1 MDDDRQRSR
10 QRTLQADANK
20 TQSNCADDGRVKSVS
35 ETERAVMK
43 RQRLIHSIAI
53 VLGVLVFATD
63 VMTPVNVAVAVLY
76 VVVVL
81 LVASVASQL
90 LTVAAAWTCV
100 SLTVLGFLLA
110 QSDQTSPASLAR
122 CVVSVLAIITVSA
135 LALRNQSSK
144 GTLQKQIDLL
154 NLTHDA
160 IVACDLDGRIAFW
173 SQGAQRL
180 YGWHETEVLGKD
192 IHELTQTD
200 AALPIA
206 ELMKGALESS
216 GWKGE
221 LTRRARDGRSVVVSS
236 RWNVSRDKWGQPVAI
251 LSTDSDI
258 TQAKSLDSEL
268 RHQKE
273 ELASIVDAIPA
284 MVWSASDAGRLFY
297 RNQRWTDCG
306 VDVGD
311 GGTAWRD
318 ILHPEDFDAFEIEWR
333 NALATGASFEVS
345 ARVQLISG
353 EYRYMIIGAAPLR
366 DAAGRILRWYGVNTD
381 IEERRRAELALEK
394 SRAELAHVTRITMLG
409 ELAASIAHEVTQPLA
424 AIVTAGEAGLRW
436 LNREV
441 PDLEEVRYGIE
452 QMTHDARRATEI
464 IRQIRSMAKRR
475 DPDAVVLDLN
485 AVVEQ
490 SVGLVRREL
499 QSHSIEVS
507 QSYATALPVRGDRV
521 QLQQVIINLLMNA
534 IQAMSNVASSERRL
548 VVSTQLLDDCMAQVS
563 IEDSGHGIPDEHAAS
578 LFAPFFTTKKEGMGM
593 GLSICRSIVE
603 THRGRIWALSHEGR
617 GALMQFVLPLQE
629 EADK

>member
-1 MDDDRQRSR
+1 MDIDRLQTR
-10 QRTLQADANK
+10 QADTKGARP
-20 TQSNCADDGRVKSVS
+20 SSADDGHVKSPS
-35 ETERAVMK
+35 EIERTAMK
-43 RQRLIHSIAI
+43 QQRLIYSIAM
-53 VLGVLVFATD
+53 VLGIVVFAID
-63 VMTPVNVAVAVLY
+63 VMVPVNVAVAVLY

-81 LVASVASQL
+81 MVASVASQL

-100 SLTVLGFLLA
+100 SLTIIGFLLA
-110 QSDQTSPASLAR
+110 PGDQIAPASLAR
-122 CVVSVLAIITVSA
+122 CVVSVIAIITVSA

-144 GTLQKQIDLL
+144 ATLQKQVDLL

-160 IVACDLDGRIAFW
+160 IVGYDLEGRITFW

-180 YGWHETEVLGKD
+180 YGWHEPEVLGKD
-192 IHELTQTD
+192 IHELTKTD
-200 AALPIA
+200 STLPIS
-206 ELMKGALESS
+206 ELVKGALESS

-221 LTRRARDGRSVVVSS
+221 LTRKARDGRSVVVSS

-251 LSTDSDI
+251 LSTDSDV
-258 TQAKSLDSEL
+258 TQAKSLESEL
-268 RHQKE
+268 RRQKE

-297 RNQRWTDCG
+297 RNQRWSDFG

-311 GGTAWRD
+311 DGAEWRD
-318 ILHPEDFDAFEIEWR
+318 ILHPDDFDAFEIEWR
-333 NALATGASFEVS
+333 NALMTGESFEIS
-345 ARVQLISG
+345 ARVQLTSG

-366 DAAGRILRWYGVNTD
+366 DADGRILRWYGVNTD

-441 PDLEEVRYGIE
+441 PDLDEVRFGIE
-452 QMTHDARRATEI
+452 QITHDARRATEI

-485 AVVEQ
+485 EVVEQ

-507 QSYATALPVRGDRV
+507 QSYATTLPVCGDRV

-548 VVSTQLLDDCMAQVS
+548 EMRSSRIPSSILSVATEAVDLVAFKSKAFPRSLKQRKMFPFAQ
-563 IEDSGHGIPDEHAAS
+563 I
-578 LFAPFFTTKKEGMGM
+578 
-593 GLSICRSIVE
+593 R
-603 THRGRIWALSHEGR
+603 
-617 GALMQFVLPLQE
+617 
-629 EADK
+629 